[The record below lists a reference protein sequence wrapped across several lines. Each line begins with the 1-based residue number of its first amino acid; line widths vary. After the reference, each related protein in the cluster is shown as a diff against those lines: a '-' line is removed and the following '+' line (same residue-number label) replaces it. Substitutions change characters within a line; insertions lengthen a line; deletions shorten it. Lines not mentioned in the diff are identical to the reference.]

1 MTRAELFLKKGFEVC
16 LLNKVFAVIIRLH
29 IKVQTHLM
37 LEVTENCYHLMAL
50 WAELSQT
57 TRHALKARFLGI
69 TPGDLKRLGN
79 TDCTFPRVASWA
91 INLTVI
97 ALWPWAVGVIPIPS
111 SLFAIFV
118 PLEFS
123 FLISHPPIYLW
134 GPEKPWWVVHP
145 GCHFGNS
152 HHRKTHLRVRFS
164 REREIK
170 GEGDWLVCPGWVSSS
185 SVVLKGKTDFNCD
198 SAPLPSSL
206 ACEACLGTEREGL
219 WGTRQA
225 SCFRQEPHSFWEGNL
240 FLGLHT
246 WVFYFYSERNGTM
259 EAQLFWW

>member
-97 ALWPWAVGVIPIPS
+97 ALWPWAVGVIPVPS
-111 SLFAIFV
+111 SLFVIFV

-123 FLISHPPIYLW
+123 LLISHPPIYLW
-134 GPEKPWWVVHP
+134 GPEKPWGVVHP

-152 HHRKTHLRVRFS
+152 ITEKPISESGFLGRGREKE
-164 REREIK
+164 RER
-170 GEGDWLVCPGWVSSS
+170 DWFVWPGWVSSS

-206 ACEACLGTEREGL
+206 ACEAYLGTEREVL
-219 WGTRQA
+219 
-225 SCFRQEPHSFWEGNL
+225 
-240 FLGLHT
+240 
-246 WVFYFYSERNGTM
+246 
-259 EAQLFWW
+259 